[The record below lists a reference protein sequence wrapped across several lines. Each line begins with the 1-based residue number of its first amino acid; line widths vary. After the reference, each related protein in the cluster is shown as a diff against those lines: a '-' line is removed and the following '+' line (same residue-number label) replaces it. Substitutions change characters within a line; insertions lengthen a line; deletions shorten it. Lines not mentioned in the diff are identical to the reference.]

1 MKKLYLITVI
11 LVLSACASLPA
22 VLDPPTVTLSSIDLK
37 QLGLFEQ
44 QFLVKLRLKNPN
56 DVMLPITGMDYQITL
71 NDQKFAHGVSNQAVS
86 VPANGDALADVTVTS
101 NLQSLLN
108 QIGPLANSGGAVN
121 YRINGHVSV
130 VNRALKLP
138 FDYSGKVGLPGL

>member
-1 MKKLYLITVI
+1 MKQLCLS
-11 LVLSACASLPA
+11 LVVLLLSACASLPA

-56 DVMLPITGMDYQITL
+56 GVKLPITGMDYQITL
-71 NDQKFAHGVSNQAVS
+71 NDQKFAQGVSNQAVS

-101 NLQSLLN
+101 NLQSVLN
-108 QIGPLANSGGAVN
+108 QLGPMASSGGAVK
-121 YRINGHVSV
+121 YRISGHVSV

-138 FDYSGKVGLPGL
+138 FDYSGNIGLPGL